1 MVAGLAFW
9 ESMKLKSPSDR
20 GAVVGAVRAAREA
33 IFMTSVE
40 SRKQL
45 DS

>member
-1 MVAGLAFW
+1 MLFQ
-9 ESMKLKSPSDR
+9 ESMEMKSPSD
-20 GAVVGAVRAAREA
+20 GGVVVGVLRAAREA